1 MWNAHTA
8 SAGKNQSTAT
18 CTSQRAGYTFSLAQ
32 ILANDAAQHML
43 ANSESSFGMLTTRV
57 SLILLIIGIIFTG
70 LSLLLVLY
78 GATATIVMPKPP
90 LNILRI
96 AFLAIVAAAHLFTIS
111 SAKIT
116 VLAKQAGGTIG
127 VDAGV
132 QIRAWEHKG
141 FYVFTWLST
150 ALMWVVMG
158 LGIVVGLMFTR
169 VQMWH
174 EKNIA

>member
-8 SAGKNQSTAT
+8 SASKNQSTAT
-18 CTSQRAGYTFSLAQ
+18 CTSQRVGYTFSLAQ
-32 ILANDAAQHML
+32 ILANDAAQHTL
-43 ANSESSFGMLTTRV
+43 VDSESSFGKLTTRV
-57 SLILLIIGIIFTG
+57 LLILPINSIIFTG

-90 LNILRI
+90 FNILRI

-116 VLAKQAGGTIG
+116 VLAKEVGRTIG
-127 VDAGV
+127 VDEGV
-132 QIRAWEHKG
+132 QIRAWEDKG
-141 FYVFTWLST
+141 FYLFTWLST
-150 ALMWVVMG
+150 ALIWVVMG
-158 LGIVVGLMFTR
+158 LGIVVGFMFTR